1 MGRWQKNTEHWL
13 SNEEQ
18 GLDDAADAAF
28 QHVFAAVP
36 AVEPSSDF
44 VQRTV
49 EAAWRAR
56 VRRRRVVLVSGL
68 AASVFVALTTG
79 AAAYGAFGI
88 AGGWLLTTAAAVA
101 TNFATSLVAAGTTA
115 VEWWFAFA
123 RASSAVA
130 GIVAT
135 PQNAVVLLAIELV
148 GIAALYMLQRL
159 LRAEVAFRGPGALCF

>member
-79 AAAYGAFGI
+79 AAAYGVFGI

-159 LRAEVAFRGPGALCF
+159 LRAEVRFRGPGALCF

>member
-13 SNEEQ
+13 LNEEQ

-56 VRRRRVVLVSGL
+56 TRRRRIVLVSGL
-68 AASVFVALTTG
+68 AASVLVALT
-79 AAAYGAFGI
+79 AYGVFGI
-88 AGGWLLTTAAAVA
+88 AGGRLLTIAAAVA
-101 TNFATSLVAAGTTA
+101 TNFAASLVAVGTTA

-135 PQNAVVLLAIELV
+135 PQNAVVLLSIELV

-159 LRAEVAFRGPGALCF
+159 LRAEVRFRGPGALCF

>member
-1 MGRWQKNTEHWL
+1 MGRWQKHTEHWL

-44 VQRTV
+44 VRRTV
-49 EAAWRAR
+49 EATWRAR
-56 VRRRRVVLVSGL
+56 ARRRRTVLVSSL
-68 AASVFVALTTG
+68 AASVFVAVTAG
-79 AAAYGAFGI
+79 ATAYGVFGI
-88 AGGWLLTTAAAVA
+88 AGGWLLTTAATLA
-101 TNFATSLVAAGTTA
+101 TNSAVSIIAAGTTA
-115 VEWWFAFA
+115 VEWWFATA
-123 RASSAVA
+123 RAGSAVA

-135 PQNAVVLLAIELV
+135 PQSAVVLFAIELV
-148 GIAALYMLQRL
+148 GIAALYMLKRL

>member
-49 EAAWRAR
+49 EAVWRAR

-79 AAAYGAFGI
+79 AAAYGVFGI

>member
-1 MGRWQKNTEHWL
+1 MGRWQENTEHWL
-13 SNEEQ
+13 SSEEQ

-28 QHVFAAVP
+28 QHVFAAVR

-44 VQRTV
+44 VRRTV

-56 VRRRRVVLVSGL
+56 TRRRRIVLVSGL
-68 AASVFVALTTG
+68 AASVLVALT
-79 AAAYGAFGI
+79 AYGIFGI
-88 AGGWLLTTAAAVA
+88 AGGRLLSIAAAVA
-101 TNFATSLVAAGTTA
+101 TNFAASLVAVGTTT

-130 GIVAT
+130 GIVAA
-135 PQNAVVLLAIELV
+135 PQNAIVLLSIELV

-159 LRAEVAFRGPGALCF
+159 LRAEVRFRGPGALCF